1 MRRKRK
7 PLILICKDVICKF
20 GNNSSQHIMTS
31 PSIALQIQTL
41 PDNPGVYQYYD
52 KDGKILYVGKAKNLK
67 KRVSSYFNKIH
78 DTAKTNVLVKKIVT
92 IKHIVVPTETDAL
105 LLENNLIKTLQPRYN
120 VLLRD
125 DKTYPWL
132 CIKKEPFSR
141 IFSTRRMVKDGSE
154 YFGPYTSFKTV
165 NTILDLIKELYP
177 LRTCNFDLSTNN
189 IENGTFKVCL
199 EYHIGNCKGPCE
211 GYESVAEYQK
221 QVDAIREILKGNF
234 KESMKDF
241 KRMMIELA
249 QEMRFEEAQKIKE
262 KIEILENYQSR
273 STIINPKI
281 TNIDVF
287 SIVSDESAAYVNFL
301 QISHGSIIRSHT
313 MEIKKKLEE
322 TDEELLELAIIE
334 LRERFQLL
342 SKEIIV
348 PFEVDLGEN
357 IKITIPQLGDKK
369 QILDLSLRNA
379 KYYRI
384 EQLKQLQIVDPDR
397 HVNRI
402 MAQMQKDLRLPV
414 EPRHIECFDNSNI
427 QGTNPVSACVVF
439 KDGKPSKKDYRHF
452 NIKTVEG
459 PNDFASMEEVVYRRY
474 KRLLDENQ
482 PLPQLIIIDGGKGQ
496 LSSALKSI
504 DDLGLRGK
512 ITIIGIAKR
521 LEELFYPGD
530 SIPLYLDKKSETL
543 KVIQQLRNEAHRFG
557 ITHHRDKRSKAA
569 LNSSIESIPGI
580 GEKTMTTLIQ
590 HFKSV
595 KRLKLATEKEISE
608 VVGLSKAKKITD
620 FYTTN

>member
-1 MRRKRK
+1 M
-7 PLILICKDVICKF
+7 
-20 GNNSSQHIMTS
+20 
-31 PSIALQIQTL
+31 IASNLQLQIQTL
-41 PDNPGVYQYYD
+41 PDSPGVYQYYD
-52 KDGKILYVGKAKNLK
+52 ASGKILYVGKAKNLK
-67 KRVSSYFNKIH
+67 KRVASYFNKIH
-78 DTAKTNVLVKKIVT
+78 DTAKTNVLVKKIAT

-125 DKTYPWL
+125 DKTYPWI
-132 CIKKEPFSR
+132 CIKKEPFPR
-141 IFSTRRMVKDGSE
+141 LFSTRKMIKDGSE

-165 NTILDLIKELYP
+165 NTILDLVKELYP
-177 LRTCNFDLSTNN
+177 LRTCNFDLNEKN
-189 IENGTFKVCL
+189 IEQNKFKVCL
-199 EYHIGNCKGPCE
+199 EYHIGNCEGACE
-211 GYESVAEYQK
+211 GYQLHENYLLK
-221 QVDAIREILKGNF
+221 INAIREILKGNF
-234 KESMKDF
+234 KDSLKDF
-241 KRMMIELA
+241 RNLMLLLA
-249 QEMRFEEAQKIKE
+249 QEMKFEEAQKIKE
-262 KIEILENYQSR
+262 KIEILENYQSK

-301 QISHGSIIRSHT
+301 QISHGAIIRSHT
-313 MEIKKKLEE
+313 LEIKKKLDE
-322 TDEELLELAIIE
+322 TDEELLTLAIIE

-348 PFEVDLGEN
+348 PFDIDLGETL
-357 IKITIPQLGDKK
+357 KITVPQLGDKK
-369 QILDLSLRNA
+369 QILDLSIRNA
-379 KYYRI
+379 KFYRI

-397 HVNRI
+397 HTNRI
-402 MAQMQKDLRLPV
+402 MAQMQKDLRLSV

-439 KDGKPSKKDYRHF
+439 KDAKPSKKDYRHF

-512 ITIIGIAKR
+512 IAIIGIAKR
-521 LEELFYPGD
+521 LEELYYPGD
-530 SIPLYLDKKSETL
+530 SAPLYLDKKSETL
-543 KVIQQLRNEAHRFG
+543 KIIQHLRNEAHRFG
-557 ITHHRDKRSKAA
+557 ITFHRDKRSQNA
-569 LNSSIESIPGI
+569 LNSSLETIPGI
-580 GEKTMTTLIQ
+580 GQKTMETLIK
-590 HFKSV
+590 HFKSL
-595 KRLKLATEKEISE
+595 KRIKLATEKEISE
-608 VVGLSKAKKITD
+608 VIGLSKAKKITD
-620 FYTTN
+620 FYKNNS